1 MTIHL
6 HMLPPSVNN
15 LTVRV
20 FLRAAGLPFTEENA
34 WGKTRTPEFM
44 KKIPAHL
51 TPAIE
56 TPEHPRGAM
65 WESCAIMM
73 YLANKHRLEVLY
85 PSDPGRRALVDSANM
100 YLTGT
105 FYPLVSRA
113 TYPRLGFPCYPG
125 EVAATDGAPDQLKDV
140 ARKASEEAL
149 AEPLEVFHSYFVRD
163 GFIGDGEG
171 PSIADIRLACSLE
184 FLATNDTPLPRWAQD
199 YLGRVEKALGAAYSE
214 PAADVRGYIAQSKG
228 RA

>member
-20 FLRAAGLPFTEENA
+20 FLRAAGLQFTEENA

-56 TPEHPRGAM
+56 SAEHPRGAM

-85 PSDPGRRALVDSANM
+85 PSDPGRRSLVDAANF

-105 FYPLVSRA
+105 VYPLVVRSV
-113 TYPRLGFPCYPG
+113 YPRLGFPCYPG
-125 EVAATDGAPDQLKDV
+125 EVAATDGATDDLKQV
-140 ARKASEEAL
+140 ARSASEEAL
-149 AEPLEVFHSYFVRD
+149 AEPLEVFHTYFVRD

-184 FLATNDTPLPRWAQD
+184 FLAMNDTALPRWAQD
-199 YLGRVEKALGAAYSE
+199 YLGRVEKALGKAYSE
-214 PAADVRGYIAQSKG
+214 PAADVRGFIAQSKSRG
-228 RA
+228 

>member
-15 LTVRV
+15 LSVRV

-44 KKIPAHL
+44 KKIPSHL

-56 TPEHPRGAM
+56 TPDHPRGAM

-125 EVAATDGAPDQLKDV
+125 EVAATDGAPDELKQV
-140 ARKASEEAL
+140 ARKAAEEAL
-149 AEPLEVFHSYFVRD
+149 AEPLEVFRTYFIRD

-184 FLATNDTPLPRWAQD
+184 FLVMNDTPLPRWAQD
-199 YLGRVEKALGAAYSE
+199 YLARVEKALGKAYSE
-214 PAADVRGYIAQSKG
+214 PAADVRGFIAQSKSK
-228 RA
+228 A